1 MLNAVI
7 IVGAGRGH
15 RLGGETPKQY
25 ILIEGVCALRRAVDA
40 FLNVHDIGP
49 VRVVIHPD
57 DEMLYQ
63 EAVSGISD
71 KRLLSPVFGGK
82 TRAHSVCLGLVS
94 LHDLL
99 PDRVLIHDAARP
111 FVPLEAISAV
121 LGALNKA
128 EGAFAA
134 LPIVDALWKA
144 EDGLA
149 SSAVAR
155 EGLWR
160 AQTPQGF
167 HFNRI
172 LEAHRAYQ
180 GEAADDVAVARDAGL
195 SVRVVQ
201 GSERNF
207 KITNAADLER
217 AKLELRSGKCQPIG
231 IEIVDGYPNA
241 QAGDGRS
248 SRR

>member
-25 ILIEGVCALRRAVDA
+25 IPIGGICALRRAVDA
-40 FLNVHDIGP
+40 FLNVRDVGP

-57 DEMLYQ
+57 DEPLYQ
-63 EAVSGISD
+63 EAVKGSGD
-71 KRLLSPVFGGK
+71 KRLLSPVFGGD
-82 TRAHSVCLGLVS
+82 TRAHSVRLGLES
-94 LHDLL
+94 LHDLP

-111 FVPLEAISAV
+111 FVPLEAIAAV
-121 LGALNKA
+121 LGALDKA

-134 LPIVDALWKA
+134 LPIVDALWKT
-144 EDGLA
+144 EDGHA
-149 SSAVAR
+149 RSAVAR
-155 EGLWR
+155 EGLYR

-167 HFNRI
+167 HFDRI
-172 LEAHRAYQ
+172 LEAHRAYR
-180 GEAADDVAVARDAGL
+180 GDAADDVAVARDAGL

-217 AKLELRSGKCQPIG
+217 AKLELQPETSRPMRL
-231 IEIVDGYPNA
+231 EIVDGAPKILA
-241 QAGDGRS
+241 DDGRS
-248 SRR
+248 SRQ